1 MLKYSEAI
9 YQGKIDQ
16 LTEYISMLN
25 GHVEKLTAYKEQL
38 KDFWNDSEGETLGKA
53 LQAALTN
60 TNNQL
65 FYLRKQL
72 AFYKKMVAEYS
83 GAAADV
89 QSNIENVLQTMSSIG
104 GVVSMTMQAS
114 MRLEIEDSKLQRQ
127 MDLVQEELREI
138 QLIKELFFIQP
149 TLQTVDGT
157 AYLLWQEKQIRRR
170 ISFLESVHI
179 IADQL
184 HTEVGKE
191 MELLLSDLK
200 ELE

>member
-25 GHVEKLTAYKEQL
+25 GHVEKLTAYQEQL
-38 KDFWNDSEGETLGKA
+38 KDFLNDSEGETLGKA

-104 GVVSMTMQAS
+104 GVVSMTM
-114 MRLEIEDSKLQRQ
+114 
-127 MDLVQEELREI
+127 
-138 QLIKELFFIQP
+138 
-149 TLQTVDGT
+149 
-157 AYLLWQEKQIRRR
+157 
-170 ISFLESVHI
+170 
-179 IADQL
+179 
-184 HTEVGKE
+184 
-191 MELLLSDLK
+191 
-200 ELE
+200 

>member
-72 AFYKKMVAEYS
+72 AFYKK
-83 GAAADV
+83 
-89 QSNIENVLQTMSSIG
+89 NG
-104 GVVSMTMQAS
+104 GRV
-114 MRLEIEDSKLQRQ
+114 
-127 MDLVQEELREI
+127 
-138 QLIKELFFIQP
+138 
-149 TLQTVDGT
+149 
-157 AYLLWQEKQIRRR
+157 
-170 ISFLESVHI
+170 
-179 IADQL
+179 
-184 HTEVGKE
+184 
-191 MELLLSDLK
+191 
-200 ELE
+200 

>member
-25 GHVEKLTAYKEQL
+25 GHIEKLTAYKEQL
-38 KDFWNDSEGETLGKA
+38 KDFWNDLEGETLGKA

-104 GVVSMTMQAS
+104 GVVSMTM
-114 MRLEIEDSKLQRQ
+114 
-127 MDLVQEELREI
+127 
-138 QLIKELFFIQP
+138 
-149 TLQTVDGT
+149 
-157 AYLLWQEKQIRRR
+157 
-170 ISFLESVHI
+170 
-179 IADQL
+179 
-184 HTEVGKE
+184 
-191 MELLLSDLK
+191 
-200 ELE
+200 